1 MSLMRPATQSL
12 QVLAAVQRA
21 FMDFKQT
28 PSTKATKTKCPMP
41 RKLGIYRATLTSVEV
56 ATSKAHKEMVVFG
69 WETDDGPEK
78 TYLSLASEF
87 PLKAGLVIW
96 ESILNRIGV
105 RSKQMH
111 AAESLYDK
119 GLALAQAIQKGILG
133 KGWKLTLNLVAR
145 RQEGSKFPDLSLDH
159 STATLDRGEGG
170 VVDRGVD
177 GVVVLGIDPAPVQ
190 VPEQGI
196 VPPVPSCVEP
206 GADGAERGL
215 GVELGHPQPTH
226 EPVRTIL
233 PGDRDLVVIDWPSFC
248 KTIAESLMAG
258 YRVCTRPTEPEEIGH
273 RLLLQAAAMRHY
285 HPQEEIVLVTD
296 SHPSWREA
304 WLLDWCL
311 AHGVE
316 LIRYC
321 NPGSRVSS
329 PWKFASIP
337 QELEALFSQM
347 LGVVAESIGATIVS
361 GPGLEAR
368 DLWSMVAT
376 SHLGKVVGVTEDLD
390 WEATAAVDNRVVVMT
405 LAGAVMSMQD
415 LRIKWIGGEPS
426 AGIPGL
432 AKRRKNGTLANRS
445 WTQDS
450 ARTLLDVPDWEPQ
463 VDAGELARNQVLV
476 NLPPPRS
483 VVDGASVSVIH
494 HQPTDTHWSR
504 FGITGKVLYEIQSV
518 IPPWGQSEAQ
528 TRYPGRH
535 AET

>member
-1 MSLMRPATQSL
+1 MSLMWPAIQSL
-12 QVLAAVQRA
+12 QGLVAVQRA

-28 PSTKATKTKCPMP
+28 PSTEATKTKRPMP
-41 RKLGIYRATLTSVEV
+41 RKLGVYRATLTSVEV

-87 PLKAGLVIW
+87 PLKVGLAVW
-96 ESILNRIGV
+96 DSILNHIGV
-105 RSKQMH
+105 RSKRMY

-159 STATLDRGEGG
+159 LTATLDRGESG
-170 VVDRGVD
+170 VMDRGVD
-177 GVVVLGIDPAPVQ
+177 GGVVLGLGPGVAPVQ
-190 VPEQGI
+190 FPEQGR
-196 VPPVPSCVEP
+196 VPPVPSCAGP
-206 GADGAERGL
+206 GADGAEREP
-215 GVELGHPQPTH
+215 GVELGHPQTTY
-226 EPVRTIL
+226 EPARAIL

-248 KTIAESLMAG
+248 KTIAKSLMAG

-273 RLLLQAAAMRHY
+273 RLLLQAAAMCHY
-285 HPQEEIVLVTD
+285 HPQGEIVLVTD
-296 SHPSWREA
+296 SDPSWREA

-316 LIRYC
+316 PIRYC

-329 PWKFASIP
+329 PWKFASMP
-337 QELEALFSQM
+337 QELKALFSQM

-390 WEATAAVDNRVVVMT
+390 WEAAAAAHNRVVVMT
-405 LAGAVMSMQD
+405 LAGAVMPMQD

-450 ARTLLDVPDWEPQ
+450 AGTLLDIPDWESQ

-483 VVDGASVSVIH
+483 VVDGASVFVIH
-494 HQPTDTHWSR
+494 HRPTDTHWSR
-504 FGITGKVLYEIQSV
+504 FGITGRVLYEIQSV

-528 TRYPGRH
+528 IR
-535 AET
+535 